1 MSNKI
6 RIAVAVQVVLMLA
19 GLVSPLLVRATGTTA
34 YLETRPVDPRALF
47 RGDYVIL
54 RYAVGVGILGAEDA
68 RQAAER
74 GKPLYV
80 TITTDRPARFVKVG
94 LERPDLQ
101 DGQTCLIGKVRRADG
116 QASVDFPQ
124 VAQYFVAEG
133 EGHEIESKLG
143 EDQLAVVK
151 SGRRCNA
158 VLIGLETR

>member
-1 MSNKI
+1 MSNRI
-6 RIAVAVQVVLMLA
+6 RIAVAVQFVLMLA
-19 GLVSPLLVRATGTTA
+19 GLASPLLVRATGTTA
-34 YLETRPVDPRALF
+34 FLETRPVDPRALF

-54 RYAVGVGILGAEDA
+54 RYTVGEDIA
-68 RQAAER
+68 AAEVATEATAE

-101 DGQTCLIGKVRRADG
+101 EGQACLIGRAQLSGG

-133 EGHEIESKLG
+133 EGREIESQLG

-151 SGRRCNA
+151 TSRRCNA
-158 VLIGLETR
+158 VLVGLETR